1 MKCAKT
7 GEAKADNLSSVDPKW
22 QSFSMEIS
30 FVVARKAEASFA
42 FRTYRMA
49 FLFDCNGQTKAVDML
64 YLRNPSSVLQT
75 NFLES
80 VHFEMMFIKTAKEFT
95 DTFIMLFLVLT
106 MNDNIIS
113 DVESTYISKR

>member
-1 MKCAKT
+1 
-7 GEAKADNLSSVDPKW
+7 
-22 QSFSMEIS
+22 
-30 FVVARKAEASFA
+30 
-42 FRTYRMA
+42 MA

-80 VHFEMMFIKTAKEFT
+80 VRFEMMFIKTAKEFT
-95 DTFIMLFLVLT
+95 TAFSMLLLVLT

-113 DVESTYISKR
+113 DVESTYISTR

>member
-1 MKCAKT
+1 
-7 GEAKADNLSSVDPKW
+7 
-22 QSFSMEIS
+22 
-30 FVVARKAEASFA
+30 
-42 FRTYRMA
+42 MA

-80 VHFEMMFIKTAKEFT
+80 VRFEMT
-95 DTFIMLFLVLT
+95 DAFSMLLLVLT

-113 DVESTYISKR
+113 DVESTYISTR

>member
-1 MKCAKT
+1 
-7 GEAKADNLSSVDPKW
+7 
-22 QSFSMEIS
+22 
-30 FVVARKAEASFA
+30 
-42 FRTYRMA
+42 MA

-80 VHFEMMFIKTAKEFT
+80 VRFEMT
-95 DTFIMLFLVLT
+95 DAFSMLLLVLT

>member
-1 MKCAKT
+1 
-7 GEAKADNLSSVDPKW
+7 
-22 QSFSMEIS
+22 
-30 FVVARKAEASFA
+30 
-42 FRTYRMA
+42 
-49 FLFDCNGQTKAVDML
+49 ML

-80 VHFEMMFIKTAKEFT
+80 VRFEMMLIKTAKEFT
-95 DTFIMLFLVLT
+95 DAFSMLLLVLT